1 MPKGGD
7 ITYKKFINNII
18 MCTSKKSLQP
28 ITSINNIL
36 YSAFLLMNGPIRARD
51 NFKKKLTNHVL
62 SSCLFILL

>member
-36 YSAFLLMNGPIRARD
+36 CSAFLLMNGPIRARD
-51 NFKKKLTNHVL
+51 NLN
-62 SSCLFILL
+62 